1 MIILPPVVWSPW
13 GEVVEKM
20 KNSDRALDVVPR
32 PGGRSARVQAAVFKA
47 VEELKQE
54 GDASGLTVPAIA
66 VRAGVTPSTIY
77 RRWGSLQELLSEV
90 AARNLRPDAPPEETG
105 DWRNDL
111 AIWLQQFVEEM
122 SSEPGR
128 EMLREVLGGERSEN
142 AGQCSAYT
150 RQQLEM
156 ILDRAAEGE
165 DRPIDVDKLLDRVI
179 APIMYRIL
187 FTATAPDR
195 EYAQSL
201 LDRAL
206 ESGHPHR

>member
-1 MIILPPVVWSPW
+1 MLLGKRTFSRQSSLPIGSGDWSL
-13 GEVVEKM
+13 G
-20 KNSDRALDVVPR
+20 R
-32 PGGRSARVQAAVFKA
+32 PLVMAAARF
-47 VEELKQE
+47 
-54 GDASGLTVPAIA
+54 
-66 VRAGVTPSTIY
+66 
-77 RRWGSLQELLSEV
+77 EV

-206 ESGHPHR
+206 ESGLPHR